1 MRKTILGAL
10 LITVPA
16 IQMASASEHHARRA
30 HDHWDFRGSY
40 NQLNHPSI
48 DEMQER
54 RNSENFGFSVGR
66 FRWLVWRLI
75 DRGSNRM
82 TANLDAPQ
90 SPTRRPP

>member
-40 NQLNHPSI
+40 NQLNHPSL

-54 RNSENFGFSVGR
+54 RNIENFGFSGRDPSRPVG
-66 FRWLVWRLI
+66 WDPYL
-75 DRGSNRM
+75 N
-82 TANLDAPQ
+82 
-90 SPTRRPP
+90 PPS

>member
-54 RNSENFGFSVGR
+54 RNIENFGFSGR
-66 FRWLVWRLI
+66 
-75 DRGSNRM
+75 DPS
-82 TANLDAPQ
+82 
-90 SPTRRPP
+90 RPGGWDPYLNPSS